1 MFFQPLQSDLTV
13 LTLADHYFVLGS
25 LFSINNLRRAAA
37 ADVFVMV

>member
-13 LTLADHYFVLGS
+13 FTLTNHYFVLGC
-25 LFSINNLRRAAA
+25 LCSINNLRQAA